1 MPSRKVKAYLD
12 GAGVKY
18 DVIEHPIVYTAQ
30 EIAAVTHVKGKELAK
45 AVIVKADGEIVM
57 LALPA
62 TRKINFETLKGI
74 LGSESMA
81 LAKEEDF
88 VSLFPDC
95 ETGAMPPFGKLYN
108 IPVIVDQSLNE
119 DKDVVFNAGTH
130 HDIIRIS
137 FEDFKRLESP
147 RIAAFTIHI

>member
-1 MPSRKVKAYLD
+1 
-12 GAGVKY
+12 
-18 DVIEHPIVYTAQ
+18 
-30 EIAAVTHVKGKELAK
+30 VKGKELAK

-74 LGSESMA
+74 LGSESTA